1 MPNNKPYM
9 LLRYDL
15 QMQAGSDE
23 AEIMI
28 YGSIVNNKWG
38 ENNPDVTALEFDKL
52 LKQAK
57 KNGAKRLLLRINSGG
72 GSVFQAVSMKTML
85 MEADFEK
92 ITVRIDGLCASAATL
107 FPSLPGAYVRMAE
120 GGMMMIH
127 NPSDIVWGTAKEME
141 DGARRLRAIESDMHS
156 IYARRTGIAEKEI
169 AKMMDDETWLTA
181 KMAKEKGFVDEVI
194 DGQGTAVAQIS
205 PDMAAA
211 MGEIYMHMPQTAAWL
226 PTDEKNNSDAPVA
239 EADAAVINKTNK
251 EETIMPNPMTA
262 EQLRTENAELYS
274 NIQNEAVRL
283 ERKRIA
289 DIRNVTP
296 VGYEKM
302 AEDAIANG
310 TDVNAYMMSVLTA
323 QKEKGNAFIAERRTE
338 TEPAD
343 KIPGSFA
350 PTETREKT
358 DAQMI
363 KENAKEVSEYAKEFL
378 GGESDGGMF

>member
-9 LLRYDL
+9 LFRYDL

-28 YGSIVNNKWG
+28 YGSIVSNKWG

-141 DGARRLRAIESDMHS
+141 DGARRLHAIESDMHS
-156 IYARRTGIAEKEI
+156 IYARRTGIGENEI
-169 AKMMDDETWLTA
+169 AKMMNDETWLTA
-181 KMAKEKGFVDEVI
+181 KMAKEKGFVDEII
-194 DGQGTAVAQIS
+194 DGQSNAVAKIN

-226 PTDEKNNSDAPVA
+226 PDEPMNNSDAPVA
-239 EADAAVINKTNK
+239 EADAAVIHKTNK

-274 NIQNEAVRL
+274 TIQNEAVRL

-323 QKEKGNAFIAERRTE
+323 RKEKGNTFITERKAETA
-338 TEPAD
+338 PAA
-343 KIPGSFA
+343 KVGGGA
-350 PTETREKT
+350 PTDDKQTEQAKIE
-358 DAQMI
+358 A
-363 KENAKEVSEYAKEFL
+363 NAKEIAAYAKAYAGNDNE
-378 GGESDGGMF
+378 GMF

>member
-9 LLRYDL
+9 LFRYDL

-28 YGSIVNNKWG
+28 YGSIVSNKWG

-141 DGARRLRAIESDMHS
+141 DGARRLHAIESDMHS
-156 IYARRTGIAEKEI
+156 IYARRTGIGENEI
-169 AKMMDDETWLTA
+169 AKMMNDETWLTA
-181 KMAKEKGFVDEVI
+181 KMAKEKGFVDEII
-194 DGQGTAVAQIS
+194 DGQSNTVAKIN

-226 PTDEKNNSDAPVA
+226 PDEPMNNSDAPVA
-239 EADAAVINKTNK
+239 EADAAVIHKTNK

-274 NIQNEAVRL
+274 TIQNEAVRL

-323 QKEKGNAFIAERRTE
+323 QKEKGNTFITERKAETA
-338 TEPAD
+338 PAA
-343 KIPGSFA
+343 KVEGGA
-350 PTETREKT
+350 PTDDKQTEQAKIE
-358 DAQMI
+358 A
-363 KENAKEVSEYAKEFL
+363 NAKEIAAYAKAYAGNDNE
-378 GGESDGGMF
+378 GMF